1 MIILGILDRNIGEPL
16 VEDATQPTFLMPN
29 VSIETVLTGEV
40 WKVMSINLD
49 LENVGIELLNNHL
62 INFDMINTEGSRVTL
77 ERDPLAHLAF
87 LKSSL
92 TYESYSD
99 QSKLIDL
106 VSSEILIADIRNKAT
121 QSNKNKNDNLFR
133 NILCNPNSNKSAD
146 SVKRL
151 QLELHYRS
159 KFL

>member
-1 MIILGILDRNIGEPL
+1 MDKNIGEPL
-16 VEDATQPTFLMPN
+16 TEDATQPTFLMPN
-29 VSIETVLTGEV
+29 VSLETVLTGEV

-62 INFDMINTEGSRVTL
+62 INFDGINTEGSRVTL

-106 VSSEILIADIRNKAT
+106 VSSEILIADIRNKT
-121 QSNKNKNDNLFR
+121 TESECRNENLFT
-133 NILCNPNSNKSAD
+133 NILCNPNAQKSTD

-159 KFL
+159 KFHS